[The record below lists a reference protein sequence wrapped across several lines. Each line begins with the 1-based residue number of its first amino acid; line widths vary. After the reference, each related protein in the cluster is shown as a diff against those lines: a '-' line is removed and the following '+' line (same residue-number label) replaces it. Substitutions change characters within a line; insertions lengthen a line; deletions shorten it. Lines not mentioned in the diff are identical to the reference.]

1 MKKIVDEL
9 GVDQTA
15 FDEPGPDLQN
25 NLNYKDWCE
34 SMSGWEGSMHCD
46 LLVMLLL

>member
-15 FDEPGPDLQN
+15 FDEPGPDLTVHQT
-25 NLNYKDWCE
+25 LIPTGK
-34 SMSGWEGSMHCD
+34 GLVHCKVG
-46 LLVMLLL
+46 L